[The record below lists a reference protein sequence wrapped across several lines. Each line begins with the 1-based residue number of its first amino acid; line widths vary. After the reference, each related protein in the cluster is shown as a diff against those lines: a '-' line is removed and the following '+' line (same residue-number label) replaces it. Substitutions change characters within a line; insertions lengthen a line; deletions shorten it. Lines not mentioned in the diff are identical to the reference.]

1 MKKVLT
7 FIVISFFLSAPL
19 FSQVEDRFSFLT
31 EKNVVDYA
39 KPFAT
44 TLGTAF
50 NSGGYHSA
58 SVSKFFG
65 FSLSFRGMYI
75 MVPDDQLTF
84 SPSLPNGYTASKP
97 TATIY
102 GNKGGAYAG
111 PDGYIPFPPG
121 INESAVP
128 VAYPQVTGS
137 FMGTELLIRYLPSVD
152 IGETSIGFFGAGL
165 KHSISQYIPLFPLDM
180 AVQVMYS
187 NFSLKDIIDANNF
200 AANVHVSKTFGVF
213 IPYFGLQYESTG
225 VELKYTIQ
233 GDPNSGDPNLRV
245 DKPVSVDIDGD
256 NNFRAT
262 LGGALKLAII
272 VLNADV
278 SLSSQTVFSGG
289 LTFEF

>member
-7 FIVISFFLSAPL
+7 FFVISFFFSTTL
-19 FSQVEDRFSFLT
+19 FSQVEDRFRFLA
-31 EKNVVDYA
+31 EKNVIDYA

-44 TLGTAF
+44 TLGLAF
-50 NSGGYHSA
+50 NSNGYHTA

-84 SPSLPNGYTASKP
+84 APTLPDGYISSSK

-121 INESAVP
+121 INESSIP
-128 VAYPQVTGS
+128 VAYPQITGS
-137 FMGTELLIRYLPSVD
+137 LMGTELMIRYLPAIE

-165 KHSISQYIPLFPLDM
+165 KHSISQYIPLFPVDLAM
-180 AVQVMYS
+180 QVMYS
-187 NFSLKDIIDANNF
+187 NFSLKNIIDANNF
-200 AANVHVSKTFGVF
+200 AINAHVSKTLGVF
-213 IPYFGLQYESTG
+213 TPYFGLQYESTAF
-225 VELKYTIQ
+225 ELKYTIK
-233 GDPNSGDPNLRV
+233 GDPNNGDPNLRL
-245 DKPVSVDIDGD
+245 DKDVKVDIDGD

-262 LGGALKLAII
+262 LGGALKLAVL

>member
-7 FIVISFFLSAPL
+7 FIVISFFLSTPL
-19 FSQVEDRFSFLT
+19 VSQVEDRFSFLT
-31 EKNVVDYA
+31 EQNVVDFA
-39 KPFAT
+39 QPFAT

-50 NSGGYHSA
+50 NSASYHSA

-65 FSLSFRGMYI
+65 FSLSFKGMYI

-84 SPSLPNGYTASKP
+84 TPTLPNGYSASTP

-111 PDGYIPFPPG
+111 PDGYIVYPPG
-121 INESAVP
+121 INESSVP
-128 VAYPQVTGS
+128 VAYPQVAAS
-137 FMGTELLIRYLPSVD
+137 FMGTELMIRYLPSID
-152 IGETSIGFFGAGL
+152 LGETSIGFFGAGL
-165 KHSISQYIPLFPLDM
+165 KHSISQYIPLFPLDL

-200 AANVHVSKTFGVF
+200 AFNAHASKTFGVF
-213 IPYFGLQYESTG
+213 TPYVGLQYESTAF
-225 VELKYTIQ
+225 ELKYTIK

-245 DKPVSVDIDGD
+245 DKPVTVDIDGD

-262 LGGALKLAII
+262 VGGSLKLAII

-289 LTFEF
+289 LTFEL